1 MNFLLKTSV
10 VLNAKLPRSRGGTNR
25 LMEKT
30 LRIKA
35 AIILVLNFLFI
46 PGLLRGQVKPD
57 YFPEDVDSNA
67 GNAEIRCFCKPG
79 VRDKSRSKGL
89 EISYGLIG
97 KGHYMPE
104 QDNFPPPFSA
114 YTRWQNLEVDL
125 KVPLVNLP
133 GWKFLLGYRYI
144 AESARFRVFGSD
156 YRETFETLDQ
166 KHLKSNTVSLL
177 LSKII
182 DEKRYL
188 ILRLRNSANGNY
200 SGLQFFNPRYNILKA
215 AAMFGVK
222 RNEDFEW
229 GVGLNFSS
237 GFRNRFTLLPFI
249 LYNRNFN
256 RKWGIESAFP
266 AFVFIRYNVTPR
278 AIALAGIEYS
288 SHSYRLEVDAGQH
301 TPYDYAYNHSE
312 ILASVRMERQI
323 VPWVWAQ
330 VKVGYQYN
338 LSSDF
343 DAKNGISP
351 AFQVEPTNAPFLN
364 ISLFLSPPEKM
375 IK

>member
-1 MNFLLKTSV
+1 MNFQLKFV
-10 VLNAKLPRSRGGTNR
+10 
-25 LMEKT
+25 
-30 LRIKA
+30 
-35 AIILVLNFLFI
+35 ILSMNVFI
-46 PGLLRGQVKPD
+46 LHGLLHGQVKPD

-89 EISYGLIG
+89 EISYGIVG
-97 KGHYMPE
+97 KGHYLPE
-104 QDNFPPPFSA
+104 EKPFTPPFSA

-125 KVPLVNLP
+125 KAPIINRP
-133 GWKFLLGYRYI
+133 GWKALIGYRYI
-144 AESARFRVFGSD
+144 TESARFRAFGAD
-156 YRETFETLDQ
+156 YRETFVTLDQ
-166 KHLKSNTVSLL
+166 KRLKSNTLSLL

-182 DEKRYL
+182 DEKHYF

-215 AAMFGVK
+215 AAMFGIK
-222 RNEDFEW
+222 RHEDFEW
-229 GVGLNFSS
+229 GIGLNYSS
-237 GFRNRFTLLPFI
+237 GFRNRFTLLPFL

-266 AFVFIRYNVTPR
+266 AFVFVRYNLTPLT
-278 AIALAGIEYS
+278 IALAGVEYS
-288 SHSYRLEVDAGQH
+288 SHSYRLAVDAGQAEVF
-301 TPYDYAYNHSE
+301 DYAYNHSE
-312 ILASVRMERQI
+312 ILASVRLERQI
-323 VPWVWAQ
+323 VPWIWTQ
-330 VKVGYQYN
+330 IKVGYQYN

-343 DAKNGISP
+343 EAKNSISP

-364 ISLFLSPPEKM
+364 ISLFLSPPDKM